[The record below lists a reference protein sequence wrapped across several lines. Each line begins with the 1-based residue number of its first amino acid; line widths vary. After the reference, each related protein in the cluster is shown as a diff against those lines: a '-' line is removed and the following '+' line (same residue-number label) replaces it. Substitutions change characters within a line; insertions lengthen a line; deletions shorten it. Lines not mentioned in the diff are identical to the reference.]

1 MALALASF
9 VLCWVVLLS
18 PVAAAT
24 APSEMPEG
32 VFLGVGSCAGSNC
45 HGATQP
51 WQGSRVRQDEYL
63 VWQQRDPHA
72 KSYTALFG
80 PRAKRIARNL
90 GLKNAHEAEAC
101 LGCHTHAPP
110 PAERSSR
117 FQAGDGVGCEA
128 CHGPGRAWLGDHVAG
143 VADAAA
149 YHALVDKGML
159 AIDDPARR
167 AELCLG
173 CHLGTERRQVT
184 HRMMG
189 AGHPRLRFEL
199 DTFTETEP
207 AHFVVD
213 DDYRKR
219 KQAATHTRTWAV
231 GQAVASREFL
241 LGFADGRWRSEG
253 AFPELTFYDCQG
265 CHHPTS
271 NLRWQPREGTDL
283 GPGVPRI
290 NDSSLVMLE
299 IVTRRVDPGLA
310 GQLLEQ
316 RRALHAASLLGVEK
330 TAAAAATLLS
340 SVMRA
345 MPAIQSH
352 AWDAGDASTLL
363 AALANAARLGLADY
377 QTAEQETMAAAALVA
392 DLDPS
397 RARKGLE
404 ACYAAVESDA
414 AYDPSRF
421 VEALSALA
429 EAERIA
435 ADRPRR

>member
-1 MALALASF
+1 MALALASLILASA
-9 VLCWVVLLS
+9 VS
-18 PVAAAT
+18 GP
-24 APSEMPEG
+24 PEG

-51 WQGSRVRQDEYL
+51 SPGSQVRQDEYL
-63 VWQQRDPHA
+63 VWQLRDPHA
-72 KSYTALFG
+72 KAYTGLFG

-90 GLKNAHEAEAC
+90 GLKNAHEAESC

-110 PAERSSR
+110 PAERSAR

-149 YHALVDKGML
+149 YRALVDKGMFAL
-159 AIDDPARR
+159 DDPAMR
-167 AELCLG
+167 ASLCLS
-173 CHLGTERRQVT
+173 CHLGTEKRQVT

-241 LGFADGRWRSEG
+241 LGFADGRFKTEG
-253 AFPELTFYDCQG
+253 GFPELTFYDCQG

-271 NLRWQPREGTDL
+271 SLRWQPRDGTDL
-283 GPGVPRI
+283 GPGMPRI

-299 IVTRRVDPGLA
+299 VVTRRVDPALA
-310 GQLLEQ
+310 VQLQEQ
-316 RRALHAASLLGVEK
+316 RRALHAASLLGAEK

-340 SVMRA
+340 SVRRA
-345 MPAIQSH
+345 LPVIQSY
-352 AWDAGDASTLL
+352 AWGADDAATLL
-363 AALANAARLGLADY
+363 AELAKAARLGLADY
-377 QTAEQETMAAAALVA
+377 QTAEQATMAAAALIA
-392 DLDPS
+392 DCNPKRDRKSLD
-397 RARKGLE
+397 
-404 ACYAAVESDA
+404 ACYAAVENEA
-414 AYDPSRF
+414 TYDPARF

-435 ADRPRR
+435 RDRPRR